1 MNKLKFCRNCKS
13 SKLVSI
19 VNLGNQSFTGIFPST
34 RKKKIPQ
41 GILELIKCNN
51 CNLVQLGHSFDLNY
65 MYGKNYGY
73 RSSLN
78 KSMVA
83 HLKQKYKKLIGK
95 FKLKKNDIILDI
107 GSNDGTL
114 LNFFSKKYTRI
125 GIDPTI
131 SKFKKYYKDRD
142 IILIDDY
149 FSSENYF
156 SKLTNQA
163 KIITS
168 ISMFYDLE
176 DPRKFVQNIHQTLD
190 DNGVWHFE
198 QSYLPSMIEKLSY
211 DTICHE
217 HLEYYDLTIIKKI
230 LKIYK
235 IKILDVEF
243 NDINGGSIAITAAK
257 YGSNYKA
264 NFNLINKILRYEKNL
279 YKNKNYF
286 TDFKK
291 KIFKHKSN
299 LKKIV
304 NKIKKENKI
313 LIGYGASTKGNV
325 IIQFCKFSS
334 KDIKII
340 ADVNSDKFNHFTP
353 GSKIKIISEKK
364 AKLLNPDYMIVFPWH
379 FKKMIIQKE
388 KKFLTKLGKLIFP
401 LPKIEIIN
409 E

>member
-1 MNKLKFCRNCKS
+1 MNKIKFCRNCKS
-13 SKLVSI
+13 TKLVSI
-19 VNLGNQSFTGIFPST
+19 VNLGKQSFTGIFPSS
-34 RKKKIPQ
+34 RKKKIPH

-51 CNLVQLGHSFDLNY
+51 CNLVQLGHSFDLSY

-78 KSMVA
+78 KSMVT
-83 HLKQKYKKLIGK
+83 HLKEKYKKIISK
-95 FKLKKNDIILDI
+95 FKLRKKDIILDI

-114 LNFFSKKYTRI
+114 LNFFPKKYIRI

-131 SKFKKYYKDRD
+131 SKFKKYYKDKN

-149 FSSENYF
+149 FSSDNYF
-156 SKLTNQA
+156 SKLKNKA

-176 DPRKFVQNIHQTLD
+176 EPRKFVQNINQILD

-235 IKILDVEF
+235 IKIIDVEF

-257 YGSNYKA
+257 YGSNYKT
-264 NFNLINKILRYEKNL
+264 NFSIINKILRYEKNL
-279 YKNKNYF
+279 YKNKKYF
-286 TDFKK
+286 KEFKK
-291 KIFKHKSN
+291 NIFKHKSN

-304 NKIKKENKI
+304 NKIKKENKT

-334 KDIKII
+334 KDIKIV

-388 KKFLTKLGKLIFP
+388 KKFLKKHGKLIFP

>member
-34 RKKKIPQ
+34 KKKAIPQ

-95 FKLKKNDIILDI
+95 FKLRKNDIILDI

-156 SKLTNQA
+156 SKLTNRA

-264 NFNLINKILRYEKNL
+264 NFNLINKILRHSQ
-279 YKNKNYF
+279 
-286 TDFKK
+286 
-291 KIFKHKSN
+291 I
-299 LKKIV
+299 
-304 NKIKKENKI
+304 
-313 LIGYGASTKGNV
+313 
-325 IIQFCKFSS
+325 C
-334 KDIKII
+334 
-340 ADVNSDKFNHFTP
+340 
-353 GSKIKIISEKK
+353 
-364 AKLLNPDYMIVFPWH
+364 
-379 FKKMIIQKE
+379 
-388 KKFLTKLGKLIFP
+388 
-401 LPKIEIIN
+401 
-409 E
+409 